1 MLTLKT
7 FETALRNLHNNNPLS
22 SYLLAVSGGAD
33 SMVLLHLFTG
43 LKLHFEVAHVNYKLR
58 GKDSEDDRE
67 TVENFCVENNIS
79 FHVYEVSEK
88 DKQPENSIQNWA
100 RNLRYTFFRK
110 VQEERKLQYLVTAH
124 HLNDQLETFII
135 NLSKAAGIKGLSGM
149 PANDNHILRPLLQ
162 FSKDQIYAFAEE
174 HHINFREDLSNKK
187 NDYLRNFIRNE
198 IAPKLLETNDHFLEN
213 FAKSL
218 TYLNQVKTF
227 AEEKIEEF
235 ERQIISEKENL
246 ILIQKAEFLKQPV
259 FVKFEILKKFSFDDE
274 KEFPKIFTAEKG
286 KVFHA
291 PDFKLMVDREYFV
304 LNKKT
309 GEKSDLPNSDDEII
323 VAESLDTIKDHT
335 FSLSQFISPENDA
348 SSDLKWIFDGEKLQ
362 FPLKLRKKKTG
373 DLFFPIGLIGKKT
386 ISKFFKDE
394 KIPILA
400 QQKIWLLCDGIDNV
414 LGIIPFR
421 QDRRFAAEVNSK
433 SKITITF

>member
-1 MLTLKT
+1 MLTQKT
-7 FETALRNLHNNNPLS
+7 FEKTLTNLHKNRGSGN
-22 SYLLAVSGGAD
+22 YLLAVSGGAD
-33 SMVLLHLFTG
+33 SMVLLYLFSQTG
-43 LKLHFEVAHVNYKLR
+43 LHFEVAHVNYKLR
-58 GKDSEDDRE
+58 GKDSQADRE
-67 TVENFCVENNIS
+67 TVENYCLENNIN
-79 FHVYEVSEK
+79 FHFYEVSAK
-88 DKQPENSIQNWA
+88 DQQPKNSIQNWA
-100 RNLRYTFFRK
+100 RNLRYAFFRK
-110 VQEERKLQYLVTAH
+110 IQEERELQFLVTAH
-124 HLNDQLETFII
+124 HVNDQLETFLI
-135 NLSKAAGIKGLSGM
+135 NLSKASGINGLSGM
-149 PANDNHILRPLLQ
+149 PANENQILRPLLQ
-162 FSKDQIYAFAEE
+162 FSKDDIYAFAAE
-174 HHINFREDLSNKK
+174 HGVKFREDLSNKK
-187 NDYLRNFIRNE
+187 SDYLRNFIRNE

-218 TYLNQVKTF
+218 TYLNQVKDF
-227 AEEKIEEF
+227 ADEKIEEF

-246 ILIQKAEFLKQPV
+246 ILIQKAEFLKQSV

-304 LNKKT
+304 LTKKT

-373 DLFFPIGLIGKKT
+373 DLFFPIGMIGKKT

-414 LGIIPFR
+414 LGIIPYR